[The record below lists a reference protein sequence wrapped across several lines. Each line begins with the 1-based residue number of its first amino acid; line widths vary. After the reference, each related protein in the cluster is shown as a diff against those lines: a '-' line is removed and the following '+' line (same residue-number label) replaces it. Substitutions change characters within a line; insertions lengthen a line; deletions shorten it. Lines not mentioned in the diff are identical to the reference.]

1 MLHET
6 PSLRPTIDD
15 VVLRFSDILK
25 STKNSHMR
33 QMAQPT
39 IRLLEDVWSPFRHV
53 YLCTKYMLLRTP
65 PIPKDILPPIIFIP
79 HGMRDFYT
87 QPRYGDE
94 EGPENLQTRI
104 RVRFSHYKAAKTN

>member
-53 YLCTKYMLLRTP
+53 YLRTKYTLLRTP
-65 PIPKDILPPIIFIP
+65 PIPKDILPPIIVIP
-79 HGMRDFYT
+79 PGMRDFYT

-94 EGPENLQTRI
+94 EGPDSEMLQERI
-104 RVRFSHYKAAKTN
+104 HF